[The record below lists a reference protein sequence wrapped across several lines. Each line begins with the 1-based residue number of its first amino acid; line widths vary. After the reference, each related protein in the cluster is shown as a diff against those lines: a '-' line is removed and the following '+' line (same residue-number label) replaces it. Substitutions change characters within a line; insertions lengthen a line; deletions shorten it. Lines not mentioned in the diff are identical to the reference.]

1 MLQARCLLGRAGVM
15 SKYMI
20 LTARSAQLELG
31 NWAKFY
37 GEDNEDDESAFDE
50 LDSAVD
56 SGSQK
61 VQRESEKLYFHT
73 SVTR

>member
-1 MLQARCLLGRAGVM
+1 MGRHCASLRLV
-15 SKYMI
+15 YV
-20 LTARSAQLELG
+20 QLVSTFG
-31 NWAKFY
+31 HTHACPRPRPRPKFKSNFTLSIQY
-37 GEDNEDDESAFDE
+37 RKWE
-50 LDSAVD
+50 D